1 MIYFSE
7 LKGKDVSTEDNVKV
21 GKLDDLIFLASEN
34 PRITKLVVEDLS
46 GNKINISIDHVKKI
60 NSNVLI
66 NKNYSISE
74 LEENELFLLKNIQD
88 KQIID
93 LKGNKV
99 VRVNDVVLQDKNGL
113 YVSGVDISLL
123 GIFRWLKLEKYFHK
137 LANFV
142 NYRPI
147 SQFLSWADIQPLEL
161 ARGQVRL
168 KKEEQKLEKLR
179 PEDLA
184 DYLEKTNVVNTRKIL
199 KILDKKFAADVIRSL
214 NINYQTSLFKYFT
227 PEIAAKFISLIDPDE
242 AVDIILTQSPKKR
255 EQIIRLL
262 GESKKTEINHL
273 LKLSNTPIG
282 ELITTEYLTV
292 SPEETVKSV
301 ITKVRRDS
309 ADFFTLLNIY
319 VVNKDNQ
326 LIGVF
331 NIHELL
337 LQDDNT
343 QVYKFMIQNVIVVH
357 LTTPVEIVIRKMFK
371 YHLLHLPVID
381 ISKKI
386 QGIITMVDVDKF
398 VVEKL

>member
-1 MIYFSE
+1 
-7 LKGKDVSTEDNVKV
+7 
-21 GKLDDLIFLASEN
+21 
-34 PRITKLVVEDLS
+34 
-46 GNKINISIDHVKKI
+46 
-60 NSNVLI
+60 
-66 NKNYSISE
+66 SISE